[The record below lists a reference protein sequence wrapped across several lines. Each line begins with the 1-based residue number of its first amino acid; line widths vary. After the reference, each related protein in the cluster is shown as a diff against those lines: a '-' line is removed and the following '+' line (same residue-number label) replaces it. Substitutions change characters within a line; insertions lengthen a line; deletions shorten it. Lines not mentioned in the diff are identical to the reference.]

1 MELLEKLGQYLIW
14 ADEAIWNLVKD
25 LSDEEFAQSS
35 GGGMRSI
42 RARYVHLA
50 RDFWEWLMDW
60 TGESPEDEPD
70 FESMPRDELFESI
83 AAYERKLVGLIKSR
97 TFDTLELDADG
108 NKIRLVFGEFFFHMV
123 NHSTYHRGQIVANL
137 RMLGKK
143 VLMTDYVPF
152 RIATAE

>member
-14 ADEAIWNLVKD
+14 ADEAIWNLVKN
-25 LSDEEFAQSS
+25 LTDEEFAQSS

-50 RDFWEWLMDW
+50 LDIYQWYNDW

-70 FESMPRDELFESI
+70 FENMPRDELFESI
-83 AAYERKLVGLIKSR
+83 AVYERKLVDLIKNR
-97 TFDTLELDADG
+97 AFDALELDADG
-108 NKIRLVFGEFFFHMV
+108 NKIRVVFSEFLFHMV
-123 NHSTYHRGQIVANL
+123 NHSTYHRGQIVASL
-137 RMLGKK
+137 RGLGKK

-152 RIATAE
+152 RIATA